1 MAIEIVEPYMFVR
14 GTPYS
19 ETDFPVDVIIGEE
32 VIGAAQVRNTGTTV
46 VSVTFTVSLRDPSG
60 QTRQSK
66 SATFNLSPG
75 QQYGLYSGD
84 SMMVVD
90 KAGTW
95 QLCATA
101 TNATSKT
108 WNAVQVASGEV
119 YTLDVSVKDE
129 DGYPLHS
136 VLVTVASAGIY
147 YERYTDGGAVVFPP
161 LPADVYTVTCSKAGY
176 NTDQF
181 TADLRAGSKS
191 VTRTL
196 TAGEAGADWKK
207 WLKWG
212 AIGIGT
218 ILGVIAIVKL
228 VKAKRGRH
236 G

>member
-1 MAIEIVEPYMFVR
+1 MIEIVTPYMFAG
-14 GTPYS
+14 GTQYF
-19 ETDFPVDVIIGEE
+19 ETDFPIDAIIGEE
-32 VIGAAQVRNTGTTV
+32 VLGAAQVSNTGTTV
-46 VSVTFTVSLRDPSG
+46 VSVTFTVSLRDPTG

-66 SATFNLSPG
+66 SQTFNLSPG

-95 QLCATA
+95 QLTATA

-108 WNAVQVASGEV
+108 WDAVQVASGAV
-119 YTLDVSVKDE
+119 YTLDVIVKDAA
-129 DGYPLHS
+129 GYPLHS
-136 VLVTVASAGIY
+136 VLVTVAGAGIY

-161 LPADVYTVTCSKAGY
+161 LPPDEYTVTCSKAGY
-176 NTDQF
+176 NEDKF
-181 TADLRAGSKS
+181 TADLTAGSKS
-191 VTRTL
+191 ITRTL
-196 TAGEAGADWKK
+196 TAGEAATDWKK
-207 WLKWG
+207 WFKWG